1 MSRISLPENFIDFQS
16 TTLLAQPEPQY
27 PLAGLFISSIGQNLG
42 VPAAFGLG
50 VDGRPISGSGAAYSA
65 VDRDRLMIA
74 SALPKSLFAL
84 GIDFKAQTGSTVRI
98 NRPAYL
104 DSTYTMASRRLSS
117 GQPIGLVPVTVG
129 SEQTH
134 LTLERFAGPYDSAN
148 SRIAPLSI
156 EAFDAKMGVHSESG
170 LLGNNLQRDFHRF
183 LDSVHVELGSMG
195 TPVYPDGMNADN
207 DAGQTGAYPITVEQL
222 SRTEQ
227 LMDEASLPKFPDGK
241 RLMMLT
247 PLQWK
252 QLKHDPEYAANSS
265 FHPEFNILWG
275 GYVGSVGAFHIFQ
288 SQTLKRVANSSSVP
302 VQYGIAMAPGCY
314 MGGVGRPPRVVAST
328 DDNYGE
334 TAKVVWIA
342 DLAFGIAD
350 QRFFYSIRSA

>member
-42 VPAAFGLG
+42 VPSAFGIG
-50 VDGRPISGSGAAYSA
+50 VDGRAISGSGAAYSA
-65 VDRDRLMIA
+65 VDRDRLLIA
-74 SALPKSLFAL
+74 SSLPKTLFAL
-84 GIDFKAQTGSTVRI
+84 GIDFKAKSGSTVRI
-98 NRPAYL
+98 NRPAYT
-104 DSTYTMASRRLSS
+104 DTTYTMASRRLSS
-117 GQPIGLVPVTVG
+117 GQSISTVPTQVG

-134 LTLERFAGPYDSAN
+134 LTLERFGGPFDPVAN
-148 SRIAPLSI
+148 RIAPLPI
-156 EAFDAKMGVHSESG
+156 EAFDAAMGVHSESG
-170 LLGNNLQRDFHRF
+170 LLGNNLQRDFHKF

-195 TPVYPDGMNADN
+195 QAVYPDGMTSDN
-207 DAGQTGAYPITVEQL
+207 DAGQSGSYPITVEQL

-241 RLMMLT
+241 RLLMLT

-252 QLKHDPEYAANSS
+252 QLKHDPEYASNSS

-302 VQYGIAMAPGCY
+302 VQYGIAMAPGCF
-314 MGGVGRPPRVVAST
+314 MGGVGRPPRVAPST

-334 TAKVVWIA
+334 TAKVVWLA
-342 DLAFGIAD
+342 DLAFGISD
-350 QRFFYSIRSA
+350 QRFFLSIRSA